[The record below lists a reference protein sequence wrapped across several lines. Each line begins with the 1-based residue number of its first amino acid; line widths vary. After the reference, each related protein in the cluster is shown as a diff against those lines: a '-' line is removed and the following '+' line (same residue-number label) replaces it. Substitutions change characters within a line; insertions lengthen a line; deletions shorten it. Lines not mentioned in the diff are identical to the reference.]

1 MSFAEYRLAQLSDD
15 EQLRRIVRE
24 SPFAGSI
31 SLSLEREPNYFL
43 ASTVEGTFHQTL
55 VVCESQTGETL
66 APDASAGVIGMGD
79 RSVRPRWVNGLVR
92 DVGYFSGLR
101 GHEKYRQGMAAA
113 RFLSKG
119 FAGMCKLHKDDR
131 VLFYL
136 MSIISDNDTARRI
149 LNSNLPHYPR
159 LHPYTRMFTYAIHP
173 ARVKRESNIK
183 ITRGTLDLIPAIVDC
198 LARSGTRTQFAP
210 HWTTDTLLS
219 DLTPALV
226 IEDFFLAVRGDRVI
240 GCLAL
245 WDQQSFKQS
254 VIRGYTGTIARYR
267 KLINLLSPLGGWP
280 VLPEV
285 GTRLNHCYA
294 CFLAIDNDDPEI
306 FSALLRALYNEA
318 ARRKYDY
325 FMLGL
330 AEANPFHT
338 IAKSYR
344 PITYESQIYL
354 AAWEDGYD
362 AVAHID
368 SRPPALEIAL
378 L

>member
-1 MSFAEYRLAQLSDD
+1 MFSRYELAQPSD
-15 EQLRRIVRE
+15 EEELRRILRE

-31 SLSLEREPNYFL
+31 SISLEREPNYFL
-43 ASTVEGTFHQTL
+43 ASAIEGAFHQTL
-55 VVCESQTGETL
+55 AVRESNTGEI
-66 APDASAGVIGMGD
+66 IGMGD
-79 RSVRPRWVNGLVR
+79 RSVRPRWVNGRVQ

-101 GHEKYRQGMAAA
+101 GREKYRQGLAAA

-119 FAGMCKLHKDDR
+119 FEGEHEQHKDGR
-131 VLFYL
+131 AKFYL
-136 MSIISDNDTARRI
+136 LSIIADNDTARRI
-149 LNSNLPHYPR
+149 LASNLPHYPR
-159 LHPYTRMFTYAIHP
+159 LHPYRRMFTYAIRP
-173 ARVKRESNIK
+173 TRLKKESNIK
-183 ITRGTLDLIPAIVDC
+183 IKRGSLDLIPAILDC
-198 LARSGTRTQFAP
+198 LARYGTRTQFAP

-219 DLTPALV
+219 ALTPALS
-226 IEDFFLAVRGDRVI
+226 ISDFFLALSGDRVI

-254 VIRGYTGTIARYR
+254 VIRGYAGTIARFR

-285 GTRLNHCYA
+285 GARLNHCFA
-294 CFLAIDNDDPEI
+294 CFLAVDNDDPEI
-306 FSALLRALYNEA
+306 FSALLRALHNETV
-318 ARRKYDY
+318 RRKYDY

-330 AEANPFHT
+330 AEGNPFHS

-354 AAWEDGYD
+354 VAWEDGYD
-362 AVAHID
+362 SVAQID

>member
-1 MSFAEYRLAQLSDD
+1 MPFAEYRLAQPFDD
-15 EQLRRIVRE
+15 EELRHIVRE

-43 ASTVEGTFHQTL
+43 ASAIEGTFHQTL
-55 VVCESQTGETL
+55 VVREAQTGEI
-66 APDASAGVIGMGD
+66 IGMGD
-79 RSVRPRWVNGLVR
+79 RSVRPLWVNGCVQ

-101 GHEKYRQGMAAA
+101 GREKYRQGLAAA

-119 FAGMCKLHKDDR
+119 FEGEHEQHKDGR
-131 VLFYL
+131 AKFYL
-136 MSIISDNDTARRI
+136 LSVISDNDTARRI

-159 LHPYTRMFTYAIHP
+159 LHPYTRMFTYAVHP
-173 ARVKRESNIK
+173 AREKKESKIK
-183 ITRGTLDLIPAIVDC
+183 ITRGSLDLIPAIVDC
-198 LARSGTRTQFAP
+198 LARYGTRTQFAP

-219 DLTPALV
+219 TLMPALV
-226 IEDFFLAVRGDRVI
+226 IEDFFLAVSGRRVV

-254 VIRGYTGTIARYR
+254 VIRGYSGTIARYR

-280 VLPEV
+280 ALPEV

-294 CFLAIDNDDPEI
+294 CLLAVDNDDPEI

-330 AEANPFHT
+330 AEGNPFHS

-354 AAWEDGYD
+354 AAWEDGYE
-362 AVAHID
+362 AVAQID